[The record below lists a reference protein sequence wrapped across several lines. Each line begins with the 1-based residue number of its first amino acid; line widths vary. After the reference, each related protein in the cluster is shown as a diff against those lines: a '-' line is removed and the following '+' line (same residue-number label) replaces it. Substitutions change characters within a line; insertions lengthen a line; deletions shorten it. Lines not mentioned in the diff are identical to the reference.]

1 MECGMIVLFNAWRSR
16 VLIAKGG
23 SFCVGGANAKR
34 QNAELRK
41 GPESYSAFDLEPK
54 PAQHTVV

>member
-1 MECGMIVLFNAWRSR
+1 MRDDR
-16 VLIAKGG
+16 VIQCMAIKGPLAKGG